1 MIPPS
6 VETSIVHPLPKPPL
20 RGAGLALVLLIG
32 TAPAAFGAAD
42 FFITPPVIIAQPGQV
57 VQVPIEMSQSIDT
70 LEVLS
75 INYVMPIDPAFVSNV
90 TLLPEGVVW
99 SWGTPFTNVTST
111 FVAVAAPGGT
121 PVSSTSTRFHTLQF
135 TVSPAAPVNSA
146 MPISFSSL
154 SVNEG
159 TPVAQQNLGLL
170 IIRSGSVGVTG
181 GGPSAGLRL
190 DTAPNPMRASTRM
203 TCRLPAA
210 SAEERMTL
218 EVFSLDGRRLRVLRD
233 EAASAGTSE
242 TTWDGRD
249 AAGRRLAPGVYLAR
263 LAHGST
269 AQVRRLV
276 LLD

>member
-1 MIPPS
+1 MIPRS
-6 VETSIVHPLPKPPL
+6 VETSIVHPLSNLPL

-42 FFITPPVIIAQPGQV
+42 FFIIPPVVIAQPGQV
-57 VQVPIEMSQSIDT
+57 VQIPIEMSQSVDT
-70 LEVLS
+70 LDVQS
-75 INYVMPIDPAFVSNV
+75 IHYVMPIDPAFVSNV

-99 SWGTPFTNVTST
+99 SWGTPFTNVTGT
-111 FVAVAAPGGT
+111 FVAVAATGGAA
-121 PVSSTSTRFHTLQF
+121 VSSSSTRFHTLQF

-154 SVNEG
+154 GVNEG

-181 GGPSAGLRL
+181 GGPSAGLSL

-210 SAEERMTL
+210 SAGGRMTL

-233 EAASAGTSE
+233 EAAASGTSE

-263 LAHGST
+263 LAYGSKSVVT
-269 AQVRRLV
+269 RLAV
-276 LLD
+276 LE